1 MLPGLELSP
10 ESLDTLEDTPN
21 YLTERFLEES
31 QENTLLVRVESYNS
45 IYSNSKT
52 GTHSPPTI

>member
-10 ESLDTLEDTPN
+10 ESLDTLDDAPN

-31 QENTLLVRVESYNS
+31 QENNLLVRVESYNS

-52 GTHSPPTI
+52 GTHSPPSI